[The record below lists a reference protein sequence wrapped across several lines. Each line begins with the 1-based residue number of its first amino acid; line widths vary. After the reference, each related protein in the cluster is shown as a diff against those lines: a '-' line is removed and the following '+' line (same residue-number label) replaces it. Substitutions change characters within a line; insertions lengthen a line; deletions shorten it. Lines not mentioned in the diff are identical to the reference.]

1 MLWSVEQLHGCSIL
15 ATDGQIGKV
24 DELYF
29 DDEEWRI
36 RYVVV
41 DIGKWLLGRRVL
53 VSPAVLGKPNQIT
66 HVLPVTLTRA
76 QVKNS
81 PDISQDKPVSRQ
93 PKIEY
98 WPGLEIPAR
107 PGIAGLYA
115 AAQFAAGQDEAHERD
130 PHLRSSRT
138 VAGYHIQARDGQI
151 GHVED
156 FIVDDETWII
166 RYLVVNTR
174 NLLPGKKVLVA
185 PRWVDRVSWLGSK
198 VFEDLPRASIKD
210 EPEYDPLA
218 LAKRV
223 SEQHAL
229 EHHDCPKF

>member
-1 MLWSVEQLHGCSIL
+1 MLRIVQELHGYPIL

-24 DELYF
+24 DEFYF
-29 DDEEWRI
+29 DDEEWKI
-36 RYVVV
+36 RYLVVG
-41 DIGKWLLGRRVL
+41 IGKWLLGQRVL
-53 VSPAVLGKPNQIT
+53 ISPAVLGKPNQMA
-66 HVLPVTLTRA
+66 HMLPVTLTQE

-81 PDISQDKPVSRQ
+81 PDIDQDKPVCRQ
-93 PKIEY
+93 PKIDY
-98 WPGLEIPAR
+98 WPGLEIPASLEV
-107 PGIAGLYA
+107 AD
-115 AAQFAAGQDEAHERD
+115 QDEAHKPD
-130 PHLRSSRT
+130 PHLRSTKR
-138 VAGYHIQARDGQI
+138 VAGYHVQARDGQI

-185 PRWVDRVSWLGSK
+185 PRWVDRVSWLGSN
-198 VFEDLPRASIKD
+198 VFVDLPRASIKD
-210 EPEYDPLA
+210 KPDYDPLA

-229 EHHDCPKF
+229 AHHGWPKF